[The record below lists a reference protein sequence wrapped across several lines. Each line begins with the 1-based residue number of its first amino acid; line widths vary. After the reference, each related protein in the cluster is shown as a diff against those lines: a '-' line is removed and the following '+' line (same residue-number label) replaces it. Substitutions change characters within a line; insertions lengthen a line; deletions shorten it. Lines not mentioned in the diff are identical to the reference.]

1 MKRIGHIYESVVSWQ
16 NCRDAVLE
24 ESHTKRLR
32 RSGRAEEL
40 RERCDEWASRVQAR
54 LMAEAFAP
62 GAMVEFDI
70 IEGGKERHIAMH
82 NLFDSICIRALV
94 RVVEPIL
101 YARMSPHSHCPI
113 KGRGPLRLARRL
125 HKTLRKMEYENRQ
138 WMELHPKQKR
148 YIWVLKTDIRKF
160 FPSVGYAVAL
170 ESLRRWIKDER
181 VISIC
186 GSLLK
191 RSGGIPIGAAYSA
204 MIANCVHIEI
214 DWQMA
219 SFSKVLSYDRY
230 MDDCVMLFRSK
241 AAARA
246 ARDEY
251 ARFLGDKELTF
262 ARKWQIFRADRR
274 PITLGGFKIR
284 ASGIHISGRIA
295 RHLNKLLG
303 KAAKVGW
310 EKMSHSEH
318 LTAASLYGWIKTTDS
333 FNYKTKWR
341 QTNGDTVFRLI
352 GLAERSRERRS
363 VPSEHDEEESSG
375 DTGCGL
381 YRDAA

>member
-1 MKRIGHIYESVVSWQ
+1 MKRIGHIFESVVSWQ

-24 ESHTKRLR
+24 ESRTKRLR

-40 RERCDEWASRVQAR
+40 REHADEWASRVQAR
-54 LMAEAFAP
+54 LMSEAFTP
-62 GAMVEFDI
+62 GRMVEFDI
-70 IEGGKERHIAMH
+70 IEGGKPRHISMH

-94 RVVEPIL
+94 RVVEPII
-101 YARMSPHSHCPI
+101 YARMSRHSHCPI
-113 KGRGPLRLARRL
+113 KGRGPLKLARSI
-125 HKTLRKMEYENRQ
+125 HKKLRRMEYDNQR
-138 WMELHPKQKR
+138 WMKLHPGQKR
-148 YIWVLKTDIRKF
+148 YIWVLKTDIHKF
-160 FPSVGYAVAL
+160 FPSIGYAVAL

-186 GSLLK
+186 ASLLK

-204 MIANCVHIEI
+204 MMANCVHLEI

-219 SFSKVLSYDRY
+219 SYMKVLSYDRY

-241 AAARA
+241 AAAKA

-251 ARFLGDKELTF
+251 ARLLGDKDLTF

-284 ASGIHISGRIA
+284 ASGIHISGRIS
-295 RHLNKLLG
+295 RHLNSLLHKAGKL
-303 KAAKVGW
+303 GW
-310 EKMSHSEH
+310 ANMSQSEH
-318 LTAASLYGWIKTTDS
+318 LTAASLYGWIKRTDS
-333 FNYKTKWR
+333 FNYKMKWR

-352 GLAERSRERRS
+352 GMAARSRDGRP
-363 VPSEHDEEESSG
+363 VPREHHKKAAPGDSG
-375 DTGCGL
+375 RGL